1 MERTLQPDSPR
12 IVRGKHTLM
21 GHFPERIAESARDLM
36 QEGLGAVFFL
46 RTTVF
51 SNAILAQ
58 GTNLNITSPSERG
71 DLLVE
76 DIIIRGHTGGGLVS
90 LTAGDTL
97 RIISTNNYGSSIVM
111 AVRVADVGT
120 QMHVNMESARA
131 LILREKGLE
140 NNERPG
146 APYVLEQG
154 KRLQMYNIA
163 GNGTGDGKVD
173 VLVKFRRLSNDANV
187 NV

>member
-1 MERTLQPDSPR
+1 MERTLQPDDT
-12 IVRGKHTLM
+12 HM
-21 GHFPERIAESARDLM
+21 GHFPERIAESARDLV

-51 SNAILAQ
+51 SNAIRAQ

-71 DLLVE
+71 DLLIE

-97 RIISTNNYGSSIVM
+97 RIISTNNYGSSVVM
-111 AVRVADVGT
+111 AVRVSDVGT

-140 NNERPG
+140 NNERPNG
-146 APYVLEQG
+146 PTILEEG

-173 VLVKFRRLSNDANV
+173 VLIKFRRLSNNANV
-187 NV
+187 TI